1 MKEYKLKL
9 TVTNALGEVE
19 EDEVTLCV
27 KDEDSLRDCIEFWK
41 TVVNAEKVEVVLVE

>member
-19 EDEVTLCV
+19 EGEVTFYA
-27 KDEDSLRDCIEFWK
+27 KNADDLRDRIEFWK
-41 TVVNAEKVEVVLVE
+41 TLVNAEKVEVVLVE